1 MADLVDSIESVEQLS
16 VVWRA
21 MALDRDPDADVRDL
35 PGLAVRWADC
45 RFPFWNCVALTDVGA
60 DAEVVG
66 ERLGQAAEIMRAKE
80 RPGFLWV
87 FEDLL
92 GEEALAGL
100 AAAAGRVGLAYA
112 FPGVGMAG
120 NLLPLPEPAHP
131 DLTFVRVSTEEHLR
145 AYADLNSRAYGFSL
159 EDGRDGLLGSAL
171 WKERVYAYLGMRDG
185 VPVTCAGSVEAEG
198 RLFVVLVATDP
209 AWERRGY
216 GEAVTRKALYEG
228 GRATGLS
235 RATLHATAAGAP
247 VYPRIGFRPNSP
259 MRFYG
264 LTG

>member
-1 MADLVDSIESVEQLS
+1 MADLVDSIESMRQLT

-35 PGLAVRWADC
+35 PGLAVRWADS
-45 RFPFWNCVALTDVGA
+45 RFPFWNCVTPTEVGA
-60 DAEVVG
+60 DAGVLE
-66 ERLGQAAEIMRAKE
+66 ERLAQAAEVMRAKE
-80 RPGFLWV
+80 RPGFLWI

-92 GEEALAGL
+92 EDEAR
-100 AAAAGRVGLAYA
+100 AALPVAAERVGLAYA

-120 NLLPLPEPAHP
+120 DLLPLPEPAHP
-131 DLTFVRVSTEEHLR
+131 DLTFVRVRTDEHLR
-145 AYADLNSRAYGFSL
+145 AYADLNSLAYGFPL
-159 EDGRDGLLGSAL
+159 ADGRAGLLGSTL
-171 WKERVYAYLGMRDG
+171 WKEHVYAYLGMRDG
-185 VPVTCAGSVEAEG
+185 VPVTCAGTVEAEG
-198 RLFVVLVATDP
+198 NLFVVLVATHP

-228 GRATGLS
+228 GRATGLT

-259 MRFYG
+259 VHFYG
-264 LTG
+264 LKD